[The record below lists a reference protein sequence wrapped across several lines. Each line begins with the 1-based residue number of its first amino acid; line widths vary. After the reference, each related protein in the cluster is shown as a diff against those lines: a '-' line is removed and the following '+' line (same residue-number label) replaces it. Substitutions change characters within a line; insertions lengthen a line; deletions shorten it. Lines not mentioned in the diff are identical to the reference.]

1 MESRRCGGS
10 KSGGVAVGGGVTDGD
25 LSDKFFGN
33 EFVVVPCRG
42 MIDVCVVEIED
53 IEGGQFVKAA
63 VDDAAA
69 AAATWVM

>member
-1 MESRRCGGS
+1 MESRRCGSEG
-10 KSGGVAVGGGVTDGD
+10 GGVSLGGGVTDGD
-25 LSDKFFGN
+25 RRDKFFGN
-33 EFVVVPCRG
+33 EFVVVICRG

-53 IEGGQFVKAA
+53 IEGEQFVKA